1 MIRKIGYLI
10 LTVILMLASISTFC
24 TPKVYAQGSTK
35 IVVATDK
42 TYYNVGDTVKV
53 TVQAQDVV
61 DLFGLQF
68 TIHYDPSML
77 SMEEDNFTFSDGYT
91 VFGGSTVDKD
101 KGIVTYPVIN
111 KNPSTN
117 KQDSVT
123 VGYANFKAVKEGP
136 VTLNMDN
143 IKSVNSESAE
153 TNYNTQTQAVF
164 NIAKAPS
171 NSSGGDNVTGNTNQ
185 GSSDSSVSNGS
196 SNGNSGSSSSSI
208 SSSTGNGS
216 STSNSNGSSNSN
228 AQGITASTSNSV
240 NQTANANTASQSESG
255 NNTNQNTSSNGTT
268 NSAAGSTQNSSK
280 DANKKETA
288 DSKSNS
294 NLNIIL
300 IIVLVVVIVGC
311 AVVAFLNRKKL
322 KDMFFNITN
331 GKN

>member
-196 SNGNSGSSSSSI
+196 SNGNSGSSSI